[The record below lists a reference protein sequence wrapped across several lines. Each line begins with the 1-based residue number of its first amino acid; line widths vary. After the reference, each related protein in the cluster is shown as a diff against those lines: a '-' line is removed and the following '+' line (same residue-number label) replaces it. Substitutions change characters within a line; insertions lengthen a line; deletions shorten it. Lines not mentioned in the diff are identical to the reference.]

1 MYTRVCDLKT
11 LSLKKS
17 LFLFGPRSTGKSTL
31 LKKLFGTNR
40 YINLLK
46 SDIFL
51 RLSERPVVIRDIIKE
66 IVEHGPGDEGP
77 IIIDE
82 IQKLPILLDEVHDLI
97 ESQGI
102 KFILTG
108 SSARKLRRSGVNLL
122 AGRAWQANLFPLV
135 YAEIPE
141 FNLEKYLLYGGL
153 PQVYSSQSPEEEL
166 DAYLNIYLKEEIKE
180 EALVQNFVNFS
191 RFLKISALSNAK
203 QINYSNISQETGVP
217 VTTVRA
223 YFEILSDTF
232 VGFTLEPWH
241 ESKKRKAVSAAK
253 FYFFDIGVANY
264 LNGRKVINRNSDDF
278 GEAFEHWM
286 AMELRAYL
294 SYQRIK
300 EPLTYWRT
308 TSKEEVDFII
318 GNKVAIEVKSTT
330 KVLEKHLKGLK
341 RLAEEGIIQCL
352 FLVSFDEIE
361 TKTSDGVRTIHWKN
375 FINDLWT
382 GKIIS

>member
-1 MYTRVCDLKT
+1 M
-11 LSLKKS
+11 KKS
-17 LFLFGPRSTGKSTL
+17 FFFLGPRSTGKSTL
-31 LKKLFGTNR
+31 LKKLFGTDR

-51 RLSERPVVIRDIIKE
+51 RLSERPAAIREIIKE
-66 IVEHGPGDEGP
+66 IVEHNPKDDGPV
-77 IIIDE
+77 IIDE
-82 IQKLPILLDEVHDLI
+82 IQKLPILLDEVHELI
-97 ESQGI
+97 ESQKI
-102 KFILTG
+102 NFILTG

-122 AGRAWQANLFPLV
+122 GGRAWQVDLFPLV
-135 YAEIPE
+135 YPEIPQ
-141 FNLEKYLLYGGL
+141 FNLEKFLLYGGL
-153 PQVYSSQSPEEEL
+153 PQVCASQFPEEEL
-166 DAYLNIYLKEEIKE
+166 DAYINTYLKEEIKE

-232 VGFTLEPWH
+232 VAFILEPWN
-241 ESKKRKAVSAAK
+241 ESKKRKAVSSAK

-278 GEAFEHWM
+278 GEAFEHWV
-286 AMELRAYL
+286 AMELSAYL
-294 SYQRIK
+294 SYKRIK

-318 GNKVAIEVKSTT
+318 GNRVAIEVKATT
-330 KVLEKHLKGLK
+330 KVIGKHLKSLK
-341 RLAEEGIIQCL
+341 RLSQEGIIQSL

-361 TKTSDGVRTIHWKN
+361 RKTSDGIRTIYWKN
-375 FINDLWT
+375 FINDLWC
-382 GKIIS
+382 GKIIA

>member
-1 MYTRVCDLKT
+1 MYIRVCDLKT

-17 LFLFGPRSTGKSTL
+17 FFFLGPRSTGKSTL
-31 LKKLFGTNR
+31 LKKLFGTDR

-51 RLSERPVVIRDIIKE
+51 RLSERPAAIREIIKE
-66 IVEHGPGDEGP
+66 IVEHNPKDDGPV
-77 IIIDE
+77 IIDE
-82 IQKLPILLDEVHDLI
+82 IQKLPILLDEVHELI
-97 ESQGI
+97 ESQKI
-102 KFILTG
+102 NFILTG

-122 AGRAWQANLFPLV
+122 GGRAWQVDLFPLV
-135 YAEIPE
+135 YPEIPQ
-141 FNLEKYLLYGGL
+141 FNLEKFLLYGGL
-153 PQVYSSQSPEEEL
+153 PQVCASQFPEEEL
-166 DAYLNIYLKEEIKE
+166 DAYINTYLKEEIKE

-232 VGFTLEPWH
+232 VAFILEPWN
-241 ESKKRKAVSAAK
+241 ESKKRKAVSSAK

-278 GEAFEHWM
+278 GEAFEHWV
-286 AMELRAYL
+286 AMELSAYL
-294 SYQRIK
+294 SYKRIK

-318 GNKVAIEVKSTT
+318 GNRVAIEVKATT
-330 KVLEKHLKGLK
+330 KVIGKHLKSLK
-341 RLAEEGIIQCL
+341 RLSQEGIIQSL

-361 TKTSDGVRTIHWKN
+361 RKTSDGIRTIYWKN
-375 FINDLWT
+375 FINDLWC
-382 GKIIS
+382 GKIIA

>member
-1 MYTRVCDLKT
+1 MYIRVCDLKT

-17 LFLFGPRSTGKSTL
+17 FFFLGPRSTGKSTL
-31 LKKLFGTNR
+31 LKKLFGTDR

-51 RLSERPVVIRDIIKE
+51 RLSERPAAIREIIKE
-66 IVEHGPGDEGP
+66 IVEHNPKDDGPV
-77 IIIDE
+77 IIDE
-82 IQKLPILLDEVHDLI
+82 IQKLPILLDEVHELI
-97 ESQGI
+97 ESQKI
-102 KFILTG
+102 NFILTG

-122 AGRAWQANLFPLV
+122 GGRAWQVDLFPLV
-135 YAEIPE
+135 YPEIPQ
-141 FNLEKYLLYGGL
+141 FNLEKFLLYGGL
-153 PQVYSSQSPEEEL
+153 PQVCASQFPEEEL
-166 DAYLNIYLKEEIKE
+166 DAYINTYLKEEIKE

-232 VGFTLEPWH
+232 VAFILEPWN
-241 ESKKRKAVSAAK
+241 ESKKRKAVSSAK

-278 GEAFEHWM
+278 GEAFEHWV

-294 SYQRIK
+294 SYKRIK

-318 GNKVAIEVKSTT
+318 GNRVAIEVKATT
-330 KVLEKHLKGLK
+330 KVIEKHLKSLK
-341 RLAEEGIIQCL
+341 RLSQEGIIQSL

-361 TKTSDGVRTIHWKN
+361 RKTSDGIRTIYWKN
-375 FINDLWT
+375 FINDLWC
-382 GKIIS
+382 GKIIA